1 MLKKKMKIF
10 LKNLIQKL
18 ENDNDEYILQV
29 KNLNEKNL
37 ELEKKLKLTDDIRN
51 HFYEELTKQN
61 KITISDFEKTI
72 NLKNEEYQEQIKEL
86 NESNENTLKQLKN
99 IFEEEKKRLEN
110 KIINLKNEN
119 EKNINNIIN
128 DYEKKLKEQEK
139 DSKIEYENLQN
150 DFNDLEAKYNT
161 LSVDAE
167 YKISMLNQ
175 KLITAESIIKDN
187 KENLISITKEH
198 NNSLQLKLS
207 EFNIER
213 KELNEKIDLLNKD
226 ISNKNQDIINLNNK
240 INDLNNSIEEK
251 NYELNSQKK
260 EYETAIDNIVNK
272 FEVYKQKQNERI
284 I

>member
-86 NESNENTLKQLKN
+86 NESNENTLNQLKN

-110 KIINLKNEN
+110 NK
-119 EKNINNIIN
+119 
-128 DYEKKLKEQEK
+128 YKK
-139 DSKIEYENLQN
+139 
-150 DFNDLEAKYNT
+150 
-161 LSVDAE
+161 
-167 YKISMLNQ
+167 
-175 KLITAESIIKDN
+175 
-187 KENLISITKEH
+187 
-198 NNSLQLKLS
+198 
-207 EFNIER
+207 
-213 KELNEKIDLLNKD
+213 
-226 ISNKNQDIINLNNK
+226 
-240 INDLNNSIEEK
+240 
-251 NYELNSQKK
+251 
-260 EYETAIDNIVNK
+260 
-272 FEVYKQKQNERI
+272 
-284 I
+284 